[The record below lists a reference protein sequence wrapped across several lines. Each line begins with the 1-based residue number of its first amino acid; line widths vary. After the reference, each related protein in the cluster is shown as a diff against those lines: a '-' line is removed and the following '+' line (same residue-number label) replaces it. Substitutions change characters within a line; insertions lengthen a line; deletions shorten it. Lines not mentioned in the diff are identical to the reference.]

1 MQAAWQTGKKTLYL
15 LISFITSHLALG
27 IRVRIQEPTG
37 PQVIELA
44 LELYHDCRIR
54 IKGGFTV
61 SNWF

>member
-1 MQAAWQTGKKTLYL
+1 MQAAWQTGKKDLVL
-15 LISFITSHLALG
+15 ANQFHHISPCPG

-54 IKGGFTV
+54 VKGGFTV

>member
-54 IKGGFTV
+54 IKGGFTI

>member
-54 IKGGFTV
+54 VKGGFTV